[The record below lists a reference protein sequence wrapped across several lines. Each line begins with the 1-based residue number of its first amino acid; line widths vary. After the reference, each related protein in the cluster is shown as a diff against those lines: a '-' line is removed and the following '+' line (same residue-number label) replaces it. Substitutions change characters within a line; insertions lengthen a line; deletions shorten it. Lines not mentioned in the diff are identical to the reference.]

1 MSKLHTASD
10 LAGRGGES
18 LFAPGGNPVVRGLKV
33 LGAAL
38 VMGAL
43 AITGVVFGAFL
54 VVIVAVVAFFAYLA
68 ALVWSWRIRRRLRAG
83 RPPFGGEEVVMGG
96 FGGPGGVRVIIQK
109 PKAKSE
115 DEPENSSTGKIID
128 I

>member
-1 MSKLHTASD
+1 MSKLHTNAD
-10 LAGRGGES
+10 LAGRDGES
-18 LFAPGGNPVVRGLKV
+18 LFAPGGNPVVRGLKM

-38 VMGAL
+38 LMGVL
-43 AITGVVFGAFL
+43 AITGLVFGAFL

-68 ALVWSWRIRRRLRAG
+68 ALIWSWRIRRRLRAG
-83 RPPFGGEEVVMGG
+83 RPPFGGEEIVMGE
-96 FGGPGGVRVIIQK
+96 FEGPSGARVIIQK

-115 DEPENSSTGKIID
+115 NEPENSTTGKIID